1 MEWVL
6 QVADEFDDAVG
17 ALRHGCLKVTAEV
30 GMLWDG
36 TRVLLAAVGTALKHT
51 VRRRQTAR

>member
-17 ALRHGCLKVTAEV
+17 ALRHGCLKASAEV
-30 GMLWDG
+30 GMWWSG
-36 TRVLLAAVGTALKHT
+36 ARVLLTGLGAVLK
-51 VRRRQTAR
+51 RTARPGQPPR

>member
-6 QVADEFDDAVG
+6 QVVDEFDDAVG
-17 ALRHGCLKVTAEV
+17 ALRHGCLKMSVEV

-36 TRVLLAAVGTALKHT
+36 ARMRLTGVGTALKHT
-51 VRRRQTAR
+51 ALRRRTSA